1 MNKII
6 IVTSL
11 ALFAFYIH
19 NGSQETRQQIQAE
32 RACLEAAKGRAE
44 TDACIKQMKLN
55 IANR

>member
-6 IVTSL
+6 IFASL
-11 ALFAFYIH
+11 ALFAFYIN
-19 NGSQETRQQIQAE
+19 NGAQETRQQIQAE

-44 TDACIKQMKLN
+44 TDACINQMKLN